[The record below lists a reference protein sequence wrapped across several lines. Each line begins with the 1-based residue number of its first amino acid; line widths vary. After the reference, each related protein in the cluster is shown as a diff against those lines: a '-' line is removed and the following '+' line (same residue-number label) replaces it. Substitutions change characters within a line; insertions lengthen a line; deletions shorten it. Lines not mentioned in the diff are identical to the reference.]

1 MNRSQQRG
9 IALVVTLIMLA
20 VVTITAVAFLAVTR
34 QDRASVGAAGEQLD
48 ARYAAETALQRAQAE
63 VASRIIGSTNRQ
75 DFDLITST
83 NWVNPNLNVAA
94 LNLLANGGLSYN
106 DLNVFTNATTYYRA
120 DGVPVFN
127 LANAADVQL
136 YRASL
141 MNLYYDPRPPVFVP
155 VSRSPLVQPEFRFYL
170 DLNRNGRYDTNGVQI
185 AYDQLRRPVV
195 ENGLVVTNDLVG
207 DPHWIGVLEHPEFPH
222 SGTNRFIMRYAY
234 VALPAGKSLD
244 LNFAHNEVKFRPPI
258 NPTTSGFLR
267 NQGVGS
273 WEINL
278 AGYLADLN
286 TNIWH
291 PLGNVA
297 TAYRYQPGLGV
308 PSTGLAFGDA
318 DRLFRARRGAVATL
332 TAAAF
337 FGGTPPFGFDA
348 YDTLGNGP
356 IPETLAEFLRPQD
369 LFLAGGNEDGAGLPW
384 TGNDNFRQWHDLTR
398 LVDGSLDDATG
409 LGRFSERMSGRIDFN
424 NLPLQS
430 TYDQNTFYRMLGSLG
445 TDTGDGR
452 FEAGTNHAGLF
463 YRRAKLN
470 LNYAPLT
477 DPSLDLATSADV
489 STFRDWAPLEWYTNA
504 VHRLLLTE
512 FTNGL
517 PDPSL
522 LASPRTFHLGHGI
535 PVHGTNVIRGITN
548 IYRWDAKVHRLAQ
561 VAANLYD
568 ASHYRSAARGG
579 APEDAP
585 SVFRPI
591 LYRQVTNNS
600 TLVRLAGFAEVVN
613 AVPMTRPWL
622 DLENPVDVA
631 RLPVLTDS
639 AAILAAGSDFNVYGI
654 PWVVGAKKGLPNF
667 QEGFWQS
674 RVQLTRRLR
683 VLKTQP
689 AVALVSTNFRPWED
703 PRFSTEVQY
712 RFDVDTTMGME
723 AWNSYFTRSNRTAV
737 TLIATNYFDF
747 SIRDENDPV
756 NAVPRVFNR
765 GFRRASATIPAG
777 QWSPRTYLTPLN
789 TAIVTNFVYDHIRRA
804 IYPGNNTS
812 AGYVPANAPAPRL
825 TLAFTNR
832 LVYVMIDQA
841 SGRILDMVNLKSV
854 MYETNLLRLFAQPG
868 GRASAGLS
876 MSRFWDTNQYAG
888 NTLVTR
894 GIGMQL
900 DGSIGSDPLGNAVDI
915 PTALWRD
922 APGQRPANSQVE
934 FEKDGMYYFLFR
946 QPRRPGM
953 QLTPQLI
960 SQFSGLVAQ
969 AGYTPSPSILLT
981 DRRQANDPLVH
992 YTTEDLAPGQTVFTV
1007 PEGYLEV
1014 PFPDGSRLRPPAGSE
1029 ERYFTNHLGNPNKVV
1044 VAHSPW
1050 GKNPVLGTAADV
1062 SPNNP
1067 LSTAYDVAYKDP
1079 LVSVPDDWNFPTNK
1093 FPNLGWIGRVHRG
1106 TPWQTI
1112 YLKGRRPEVGSQRLL
1127 DRYLGQK
1134 SWTAWS
1140 GHPLT
1145 RPENDWGIL
1154 DLFTTAL
1161 NDNGAKGLLGVN
1173 QTNIAAWSGVL
1184 SGVPVMSN
1192 RLSASGIIPE
1202 RRFIEPASPQ
1212 MRHIVAGI
1220 QAARTNFPG
1229 GFFPSLGHVLSAGE
1243 LSVGSHTNN
1252 GVVLEQFSPFL
1263 APFNSWSLPAS
1274 VNDEVMEAIPQQ
1286 VLSLL
1291 RTDEPR
1297 MVIYAFGQ
1305 SLKPAPNSLVTRPG
1319 VFFGLCTNYT
1329 VVGEFATRSVVR
1341 FDGAPRPGQLRPV
1354 VEDHRILT
1362 PDN

>member
-9 IALVVTLIMLA
+9 IALVITLIMLA

-63 VASRIIGSTNRQ
+63 VASRMIGSTNRL
-75 DFDLITST
+75 DFDLATST
-83 NWVNPNLNVAA
+83 NWVTANLNVAA
-94 LNLLANGGLSYN
+94 LNALANGALNYN
-106 DLNVFTNATTYYRA
+106 NLNAFTNATTYYRA
-120 DGVPVFN
+120 DGAPVFN
-127 LANAADVQL
+127 LGNAAELQL

-141 MNLYYDPRPPVFVP
+141 MNLYFDPRPPVFVP
-155 VSRSPLVQPEFRFYL
+155 ISRSPLVPPEFRFYL
-170 DLNRNGRYDTNGVQI
+170 DLNWNGRFDTNGAQI

-195 ENGLVVTNDLVG
+195 INGLLVTNVLVG
-207 DPHWIGVLEHPEFPH
+207 DPEWIGVLEHPEFPH
-222 SGTNRFIMRYAY
+222 SGTNRFLMRYAY
-234 VALPAGKSLD
+234 VTLPAGKSLD
-244 LNFAHNEVKFRPPI
+244 LNFAHNEVKFRPPNI
-258 NPTTSGFLR
+258 NSSGFMR

-291 PLGNVA
+291 PLGNVG
-297 TAYRYQPGLGV
+297 TAYRYLPGLGV

-332 TAAAF
+332 SAAGF
-337 FGGTPPFGFDA
+337 FGGPTPFSFDA

-356 IPETLAEFLRPQD
+356 IPVTMAEFQRPQD
-369 LFLAGGNEDGAGLPW
+369 LHLMAGNEDGPGQPW
-384 TGNDNFRQWHDLTR
+384 TGNDNFRQWHDVTR
-398 LVDGSLDDATG
+398 LVDGSLDDATP
-409 LGRFSERMSGRIDFN
+409 LGRFSERMSGRINFN
-424 NLPLQS
+424 NVPLQS

-452 FEAGTNHAGLF
+452 FESGTNLAGLY

-477 DPSLDLATSADV
+477 DPSLDLATSAEV

-517 PDPSL
+517 PDLTL
-522 LASPRTFHLGHGI
+522 LASPRTFHLGQGV
-535 PVHGTNVIRGITN
+535 PVHGTNVIRGVTN
-548 IYRWDAKVHRLAQ
+548 IYRWDARLHRLAQ

-568 ASHYRSAARGG
+568 ATHYRSTARGG
-579 APEDAP
+579 AREDVP

-591 LYRQVTNNS
+591 LYRQITNNS
-600 TLVRLAGFAEVVN
+600 TLVRLAGFTEVLN
-613 AVPMTRPWL
+613 AGPLSRPWL
-622 DLENPVDVA
+622 DLDNPMDVA
-631 RLPVLTDS
+631 RLPLTPDA
-639 AAILAAGSDFNVYGI
+639 AAILAAGNDFNVFGI

-683 VLKTQP
+683 VLKSNP
-689 AVALVSTNFRPWED
+689 GVALPNVNVRPWED

-712 RFDVDTTMGME
+712 RFDVDSTMGME
-723 AWNSYFTRSNRTAV
+723 AWNSYFTSSNRTAV
-737 TLIATNYFDF
+737 TLIATNFF
-747 SIRDENDPV
+747 EFAIRDENDGL
-756 NAVPRVFNR
+756 NAAPRIFNR

-777 QWSPRTYLTPLN
+777 QWAPQSYLTPLN

-804 IYPGNNTS
+804 IFPGNNTS

-832 LVYVMIDQA
+832 LVYAMIDQA
-841 SGRILDMVNLKSV
+841 SGRVLDVVNLKSV
-854 MYETNLLRLFAQPG
+854 MYETNLMRLFGLPG
-868 GRASAGLS
+868 GRATAGLS
-876 MSRFWDTNQYAG
+876 MFRFWETNQYSA

-894 GIGMQL
+894 GVGLQL
-900 DGSIGSDPLGNAVDI
+900 DGSIGVDVLGSPVVI

-934 FEKDGMYYFLFR
+934 YEKDGLYYFLFR
-946 QPRRPGM
+946 QPRRPEM
-953 QLTPQLI
+953 QLTPQFI

-969 AGYTPSPSILLT
+969 AGYTPSPVVLLT

-992 YTTEDLAPGQTVFTV
+992 YTTEDLLPGQTVFTV

-1029 ERYFTNHLGNPNKVV
+1029 ERFFTNHLGNRPKVV
-1044 VAHSPW
+1044 TAHAPW
-1050 GKNPVLGTAADV
+1050 GRNPVLGTAADMGTADF
-1062 SPNNP
+1062 N
-1067 LSTAYDVAYKDP
+1067 STAYDVAYKDP
-1079 LVSVPDDWNFPTNK
+1079 LVTRSDDWNFPTNK
-1093 FPNLGWIGRVHRG
+1093 FANLGWVGRVHRG

-1112 YLKGRRPEVGSQRLL
+1112 YLKARRPELGSQRLL

-1134 SWTAWS
+1134 SWTSWS

-1145 RPENDWGIL
+1145 RPENDWAIL

-1161 NDNGAKGLLGVN
+1161 NDNSAKGLLAVN
-1173 QTNIAAWSGVL
+1173 QTNVAAWSGVL
-1184 SGVPVMSN
+1184 SGVPVLTN
-1192 RLSASGIIPE
+1192 FLNNGIQQVE
-1202 RRFIEPASPQ
+1202 RRFIEPASGPMQ
-1212 MRHIVAGI
+1212 HIVTGI
-1220 QAARTNFPG
+1220 LAARTNYPG
-1229 GFFPSLGHVLSAGE
+1229 GYFPTMGHVLSAGTM
-1243 LSVGSHTNN
+1243 SVGSFTNVN
-1252 GVVLEQFSPFL
+1252 GVIEDQFSPYL
-1263 APFNSWSLPAS
+1263 LPFNATTVPATVS
-1274 VNDEVMEAIPQQ
+1274 DEVVEAIPQQ

-1297 MVIYAFGQ
+1297 VVIFAFGQ

-1341 FDGAPRPGQLRPV
+1341 FDGVPRTGQLRPV